1 MEQDKARSHYAW
13 GHSYWL
19 GQLAGNGQSPTRFT
33 TCPIPTHPTHWTD
46 WTLGVTALGKG
57 PTPVKPYRPD
67 HWLERGQSR
76 GETGEVEGPR

>member
-1 MEQDKARSHYAW
+1 MRGDTHTGWDNWPAAAKVQHVSLPA
-13 GHSYWL
+13 L
-19 GQLAGNGQSPTRFT
+19 PPTN
-33 TCPIPTHPTHWTD
+33 PNHWTD
-46 WTLGVTALGKG
+46 WTLGVTALGEG